1 MSIFDLFADPT
12 RGHTGRGGGMAT
24 IMPKINT
31 WRGTSRQVCGL
42 FPFAA
47 GANAPLVGVP
57 LGKSLDGIGAVCADP
72 ISWFERG
79 LISAPSMF
87 VLGLPGLGKSSL
99 VRHMMMGWAGFG
111 IHSMVLGDIK
121 PDYVDLIEALGGQ
134 VIGIGHGRGQINPLD
149 AGNAREVADLLPPK
163 QRDAL
168 LADAHARTLTM
179 VSSLVNIIRG
189 SAPSDREVTI
199 LDKALRVLEE
209 LTTADFQPVLADLLQ
224 VIQEAP
230 DEVRQAALD
239 RGSMDR
245 YREVTEDL
253 EASLTALLSG
263 RFGEIF
269 AGKTTVAMKLDRSV
283 VFDVSALLNA
293 EESLQA
299 AVLLACWSYGFASV
313 EVSQALADAGVTPR
327 QKYAIIMDELWRILR
342 SGSGMVDNVDALT
355 RLNRQIGVGQVMIT
369 HTMSDL
375 DALATEADRMK
386 ARGFVERSKMLICG
400 GLPLREMAK
409 VTEVVAMSEKEQ
421 MLLSSWQDPA
431 VHDPVSGAFTA
442 PPGRG
447 KFLLK
452 VGNRPGISFQVQL
465 TPRELSL
472 NDTNKR
478 WDT

>member
-1 MSIFDLFADPT
+1 MGFFDSYLDLK
-12 RGHTGRGGGMAT
+12 RGYKGRGGGYASVLPT
-24 IMPKINT
+24 IPT

-47 GANAPLVGVP
+47 GVNAPLVGVP

-99 VRHMMMGWAGFG
+99 VRHMMTGLAGFG
-111 IHSMVLGDIK
+111 VHSMVLGDIK

-149 AGNAREVADLLPPK
+149 AGNARAAALLLPPE
-163 QRDAL
+163 QRQAL
-168 LADAHARTLTM
+168 LADAHSRTLTM
-179 VSSLVNIIRG
+179 VVSLVNIIRG
-189 SAPSDREVTI
+189 SAPTDREATI
-199 LDKALRVLEE
+199 LDRALRVLDDQ
-209 LTTADFQPVLADLLQ
+209 TTDTYQPVLADLLA

-230 DEVRQAALD
+230 DQVRQAALD
-239 RGSMDR
+239 RGSMTR
-245 YREVTEDL
+245 YLEVTEDL

-269 AGKTTVAMKLDRSV
+269 AGQTTVAMKLDRSV
-283 VFDVSALLNA
+283 VFDVHTLLNA

-299 AVLLACWSYGFASV
+299 AVLLSCWSYGFASV
-313 EVSQALADAGVTPR
+313 EVAQALADAKVAPR
-327 QKYAIIMDELWRILR
+327 RKYVIVMDELWRTLR

-355 RLNRQIGVGQVMIT
+355 RLNRQLGVGQIMIT

-375 DALATEADRMK
+375 DSLASEQDRMK
-386 ARGFVERSKMLICG
+386 ARGFVERSKMIMCG
-400 GLPLREMAK
+400 GLPRREMASL
-409 VTEVVAMSEKEQ
+409 TEVVAMSQREQ
-421 MLLSSWQDPA
+421 MLLASWQDPA
-431 VHDPVSGAFTA
+431 THDPVTGRFTA

-452 VGNRPGISFQVQL
+452 VGSRPGIALEVGL
-465 TPRELSL
+465 TQREIAL
-472 NDTNKR
+472 NNTNKR